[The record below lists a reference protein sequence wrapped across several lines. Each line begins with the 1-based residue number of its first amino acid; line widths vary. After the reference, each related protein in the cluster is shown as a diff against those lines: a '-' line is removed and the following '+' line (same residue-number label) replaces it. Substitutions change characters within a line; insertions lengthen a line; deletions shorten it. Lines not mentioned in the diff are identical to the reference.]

1 MTIIESFNI
10 KTFDIVNN
18 ILYLVYFQTFKMNL
32 REEVCAIKTSLTP
45 ATFEIPVPARKV
57 TNNDIYIWVFKLYR
71 QCGIL
76 CFVYSILFSV
86 SIHSS

>member
-1 MTIIESFNI
+1 MHFE
-10 KTFDIVNN
+10 IVNN

-45 ATFEIPVPARKV
+45 ATFEIPVPARKG
-57 TNNDIYIWVFKLYR
+57 TDHDIYIYFFKLFR
-71 QCGIL
+71 LCDIL
-76 CFVYSILFSV
+76 CFVYFILLSV

>member
-1 MTIIESFNI
+1 MHFE
-10 KTFDIVNN
+10 IVNN

-57 TNNDIYIWVFKLYR
+57 TNHDIYICFFKLFR
-71 QCGIL
+71 LCGIL
-76 CFVYSILFSV
+76 CFVYFILLSV